1 MLEVRKVV
9 NKFFPDKL
17 SFLVLTAAC
26 SVILISMGLRQ
37 TFGLFFSAFE
47 NSLGVT
53 RTEFGLAIGIQMLFW
68 GMFAPIFGL
77 LADKFGGNKAVF
89 LGFVIFGLGIFMLY
103 SGPNTGIF
111 FQLALGVLIGIALGA
126 TAIGVP
132 VSEVGKHF
140 PNETRTIATGI
151 VTAAASIGYFLS
163 PLLTKYSLVNYDW
176 EQTLKYFM
184 IFIVFGLITS
194 LFLLPAKSLIN
205 SSQADREQTFF
216 SAIKEA
222 FSHKGYVLLVLG
234 FFVCGFQITLVG
246 THIPGYMQ
254 ERGMS
259 GWPAT
264 IILALIG
271 FFNIFG
277 TLGMGYLGTKYKK
290 KNLLSILY
298 SLRAVSIC
306 VFIFSPPSMINSIIF
321 GVTFGLLWLSTVP
334 PTNGIVAQIFGTK
347 YLSTLFGIVF
357 LCHQFGAF
365 AGAFLG
371 GYFFDVFGSYDYAW
385 YMAIAL
391 SIFATAVHYPI
402 DEKKLI
408 RHTVAN

>member
-1 MLEVRKVV
+1 MF
-9 NKFFPDKL
+9 KFIPNRVAL
-17 SFLVLTAAC
+17 IVLISAC
-26 SVILISMGLRQ
+26 SIIFISMGLRQ
-37 TFGLFFSAFE
+37 TFGLFFEAFE
-47 NSLGVT
+47 NGLGVT

-68 GMFAPIFGL
+68 GIFAPIFGF
-77 LADKFGGNKAVF
+77 LADKFGGSKAV
-89 LGFVIFGLGIFMLY
+89 LIGFIIFGLGIFTLY
-103 SGPNTGIF
+103 AGPNTGIY
-111 FQLALGVLIGIALGA
+111 FQISLGVLVGTALGA

-140 PNETRTIATGI
+140 PNETRTLATGY

-163 PLLTKYSLVNYDW
+163 PLFTQYSLVGVGW

-184 IFIVFGLITS
+184 YFIIFGLIAS
-194 LFLLPAKSLIN
+194 FFLLPSKTIIN
-205 SSQADREQTFF
+205 SSQADRDQTFI

-222 FSHKGYVLLVLG
+222 FAHKGYVLLVLG

-246 THIPGYMQ
+246 THVPGYMQ
-254 ERGMS
+254 DRGMA
-259 GWPAT
+259 GWSAT

-277 TLGMGYLGTKYKK
+277 TLGMGFLGTKYKK
-290 KNLLSILY
+290 KNLLCILY
-298 SLRAVSIC
+298 ALRAVSIC
-306 VFIFSPPSMINSIIF
+306 VFIFSPPSLLNSIIF
-321 GVTFGLLWLSTVP
+321 GITFGLLWLSTVP

-371 GYFFDVFGSYDYAW
+371 GYFYDLYGSYDYAW
-385 YMAIAL
+385 FIAIAL
-391 SIFATAVHYPI
+391 SIFATIVHYPI
-402 DEKKLI
+402 NEDRLVRVNKSI
-408 RHTVAN
+408 

>member
-1 MLEVRKVV
+1 MF
-9 NKFFPDKL
+9 KFIPNRVAL
-17 SFLVLTAAC
+17 IVLISAC
-26 SVILISMGLRQ
+26 SIIFISMGLRQ
-37 TFGLFFSAFE
+37 TFGLFFEAFE
-47 NSLGVT
+47 NGLGVT

-68 GMFAPIFGL
+68 GIFAPIFGF
-77 LADKFGGNKAVF
+77 LADKFGGSKAV
-89 LGFVIFGLGIFMLY
+89 LIGFIIFGLGIFTLY
-103 SGPNTGIF
+103 AGPNTGIY
-111 FQLALGVLIGIALGA
+111 FQISLGVLVGTALGA

-140 PNETRTIATGI
+140 PNETRTLATGY
-151 VTAAASIGYFLS
+151 VTAAASVGYFLS
-163 PLLTKYSLVNYDW
+163 PLFTQYSLGAAGW

-184 IFIVFGLITS
+184 YFIIFGLIAS
-194 LFLLPAKSLIN
+194 FFLLPSKTIIN
-205 SSQADREQTFF
+205 SSQADRDQTFI

-222 FSHKGYVLLVLG
+222 FAHKGYVLLVLG

-246 THIPGYMQ
+246 THVPGYMQ
-254 ERGMS
+254 DRGMA
-259 GWPAT
+259 GWSAT

-277 TLGMGYLGTKYKK
+277 TLGMGFLGTKYKK
-290 KNLLSILY
+290 KNLLCILY
-298 SLRAVSIC
+298 ALRAVSIC
-306 VFIFSPPSMINSIIF
+306 VFIFSPPSLLNSIIF
-321 GVTFGLLWLSTVP
+321 GITFGLLWLSTVP

-371 GYFFDVFGSYDYAW
+371 GYFYDLYGSYDYAW

-391 SIFATAVHYPI
+391 SIFATIVHYPI
-402 DEKKLI
+402 NEDRLVRVNKSI
-408 RHTVAN
+408 

>member
-1 MLEVRKVV
+1 MF
-9 NKFFPDKL
+9 KFVPNRIAL
-17 SFLVLTAAC
+17 IVLISAC
-26 SVILISMGLRQ
+26 IIIFISMGLRQ
-37 TFGLFFSAFE
+37 TFGLFFEAFE
-47 NSLGVT
+47 NGLGVT

-68 GMFAPIFGL
+68 GIFAPIFGF
-77 LADKFGGNKAVF
+77 LADKFGGSKAV
-89 LGFVIFGLGIFMLY
+89 LIGFIIFGLGIYTLY
-103 SGPNTGIF
+103 AGPNTGIY
-111 FQLALGVLIGIALGA
+111 FQISLGVLVGTALGA

-140 PNETRTIATGI
+140 PNETRTLATGY

-163 PLLTKYSLVNYDW
+163 PLFTQYSLGGDGW

-184 IFIVFGLITS
+184 YFIIFGLIAS
-194 LFLLPAKSLIN
+194 FFLFPSKSVIN
-205 SSQADREQTFF
+205 SSQADRDQTFA

-222 FSHKGYVLLVLG
+222 FAHKGYILLVLG

-246 THIPGYMQ
+246 THVPGYMQ
-254 ERGMS
+254 DRGMG
-259 GWPAT
+259 GWSAT

-277 TLGMGYLGTKYKK
+277 TLGMGFLGTKYKK
-290 KNLLSILY
+290 KNLLCILY
-298 SLRAVSIC
+298 ALRAVSIC
-306 VFIFSPPSMINSIIF
+306 VFIFSPPSLLNSIVF
-321 GVTFGLLWLSTVP
+321 GITFGLLWLSTVP

-371 GYFFDVFGSYDYAW
+371 GYFYDLYGSYDFAW
-385 YMAIAL
+385 YLAIAL
-391 SIFATAVHYPI
+391 SIFATIVHYPI
-402 DEKKLI
+402 NEARLVRVDKTI
-408 RHTVAN
+408 

>member
-1 MLEVRKVV
+1 MF
-9 NKFFPDKL
+9 KFIPNRVAL
-17 SFLVLTAAC
+17 IVLISAC
-26 SVILISMGLRQ
+26 SIIFISMGLRQ
-37 TFGLFFSAFE
+37 TFGLFFEAFE
-47 NSLGVT
+47 NGLGVT

-68 GMFAPIFGL
+68 GIFAPIFGF
-77 LADKFGGNKAVF
+77 LADKFGGSKAV
-89 LGFVIFGLGIFMLY
+89 LIGFIIFGLGIFTLY
-103 SGPNTGIF
+103 AGPNTGIY
-111 FQLALGVLIGIALGA
+111 FQISLGVLVGTALGA

-140 PNETRTIATGI
+140 PNETRTLATGY

-163 PLLTKYSLVNYDW
+163 PLFTQYSLGGVGW
-176 EQTLKYFM
+176 EQTLKYF
-184 IFIVFGLITS
+184 IYFIIFGLIAS
-194 LFLLPAKSLIN
+194 FFLLPSKTIIN
-205 SSQADREQTFF
+205 SSQADRDQTFT

-222 FSHKGYVLLVLG
+222 FAHKGYILLVLG

-246 THIPGYMQ
+246 THVPGYMQ
-254 ERGMS
+254 DRGMG
-259 GWPAT
+259 GWSAT

-277 TLGMGYLGTKYKK
+277 TLGMGYLGTRYKK
-290 KNLLSILY
+290 KNLLCILY
-298 SLRAVSIC
+298 ALRAVSIC
-306 VFIFSPPSMINSIIF
+306 VFIFSPPSLLNSIIF
-321 GVTFGLLWLSTVP
+321 GITFGLLWLSTVP

-371 GYFFDVFGSYDYAW
+371 GYFFDLYGSYDYAW

-391 SIFATAVHYPI
+391 SIFATIVHYPI
-402 DEKKLI
+402 DEARLVRVDKTI
-408 RHTVAN
+408 

>member
-1 MLEVRKVV
+1 MF
-9 NKFFPDKL
+9 KFVPNRL
-17 SFLVLTAAC
+17 ALITLISAC
-26 SVILISMGLRQ
+26 TIILISMGLRQ
-37 TFGLFFSAFE
+37 TFGLFFKAFE
-47 NSLGVT
+47 EGIGCT

-68 GMFAPIFGL
+68 GMFAPLFGII
-77 LADKFGGNKAVF
+77 ADKFGGNKAVF
-89 LGFVIFGLGIFMLY
+89 LGFVIFGLGIYMLY

-111 FQLALGVLIGIALGA
+111 FQISLGVLIGIALGA

-140 PNETRTIATGI
+140 PNNTRTIATGL
-151 VTAAASIGYFLS
+151 VTAAASVGYFLS
-163 PLLTKYSLVNYDW
+163 PLFTQYSLGEFGW
-176 EQTLKYFM
+176 IQTLKYFM
-184 IFIVFGLITS
+184 IFIGFGLIAS
-194 LFLLPAKSLIN
+194 LFLLPNKIVIE
-205 SSQADREQTFF
+205 SSQADRDQTFL

-222 FSHKGYVLLVLG
+222 FTHKGYVLLVLG

-254 ERGMS
+254 ERGMG
-259 GWPAT
+259 GWSAT

-306 VFIFSPPSMINSIIF
+306 VFIFSPPSMLNSIIF
-321 GVTFGLLWLSTVP
+321 GITFGLLWLSTVP

-347 YLSTLFGIVF
+347 FLSTLFGIVF

-371 GYFFDVFGSYDYAW
+371 GYFFDNFGSYDYAW
-385 YMAIAL
+385 YIAIAL
-391 SIFATAVHYPI
+391 SIFATIIHYPI
-402 DEKKLI
+402 DERRI
-408 RHTVAN
+408 ERVDNTI

>member
-1 MLEVRKVV
+1 MF
-9 NKFFPDKL
+9 KFIPNRVAL
-17 SFLVLTAAC
+17 IVLISAC
-26 SVILISMGLRQ
+26 SIIFISMGLRQ
-37 TFGLFFSAFE
+37 TFGLFFEAFE
-47 NSLGVT
+47 NGLGVT

-68 GMFAPIFGL
+68 GIFAPIFGF
-77 LADKFGGNKAVF
+77 LADKFGGSKAV
-89 LGFVIFGLGIFMLY
+89 LIGFIIFGLGIFTLY
-103 SGPNTGIF
+103 AGPNTGIY
-111 FQLALGVLIGIALGA
+111 FQISLGVLVGTALGA

-140 PNETRTIATGI
+140 PNETRTLATGY
-151 VTAAASIGYFLS
+151 VTAAASVGYFLS
-163 PLLTKYSLVNYDW
+163 PLFTQYSLGGVGW

-184 IFIVFGLITS
+184 YFIIFGLIAS
-194 LFLLPAKSLIN
+194 FFLLPSKTIIN
-205 SSQADREQTFF
+205 SSQADRDQTFI

-222 FSHKGYVLLVLG
+222 FAHKGYVLLVLG

-246 THIPGYMQ
+246 THVPGYMQ
-254 ERGMS
+254 DRGMA
-259 GWPAT
+259 GWSAT

-290 KNLLSILY
+290 KNLLCILY
-298 SLRAVSIC
+298 ALRAVSIC
-306 VFIFSPPSMINSIIF
+306 VFIFSPPSLLNSIVF
-321 GVTFGLLWLSTVP
+321 GISFGLLWLSTVP

-371 GYFFDVFGSYDYAW
+371 GYFYDLYGSYDYAW
-385 YMAIAL
+385 YLAIAL
-391 SIFATAVHYPI
+391 SIFATIVHYPI
-402 DEKKLI
+402 DEARLVRVDKTI
-408 RHTVAN
+408 

>member
-1 MLEVRKVV
+1 MF
-9 NKFFPDKL
+9 KFIPNRVAL
-17 SFLVLTAAC
+17 IVLISAC
-26 SVILISMGLRQ
+26 SIIFISMGLRQ
-37 TFGLFFSAFE
+37 TFGLFFEAFE
-47 NSLGVT
+47 NGLGVT

-68 GMFAPIFGL
+68 GIFAPIFGF
-77 LADKFGGNKAVF
+77 LADKFGGSKAV
-89 LGFVIFGLGIFMLY
+89 LIGFIIFGLGIFTLY
-103 SGPNTGIF
+103 AGPNTGIY
-111 FQLALGVLIGIALGA
+111 FQISLGVLVGTALGA

-140 PNETRTIATGI
+140 PNETRTLATGY
-151 VTAAASIGYFLS
+151 VTAAASVGYFLS
-163 PLLTKYSLVNYDW
+163 PLFTQYSLGGVGW

-184 IFIVFGLITS
+184 YFIIFGLIAS
-194 LFLLPAKSLIN
+194 FFLLPSKTIIN
-205 SSQADREQTFF
+205 SSQADRDQTFT

-222 FSHKGYVLLVLG
+222 FAHKGYILLVLG

-246 THIPGYMQ
+246 THVPGYMQ
-254 ERGMS
+254 DRGMA
-259 GWPAT
+259 GWSAT

-277 TLGMGYLGTKYKK
+277 TLGMGFLGTKYKK
-290 KNLLSILY
+290 KNLLCILY
-298 SLRAVSIC
+298 ALRAVSIC
-306 VFIFSPPSMINSIIF
+306 VFIFSPPSLLNSIIF
-321 GVTFGLLWLSTVP
+321 GITFGLLWLSTVP

-371 GYFFDVFGSYDYAW
+371 GYFYDLYGSYDYAW

-391 SIFATAVHYPI
+391 SIFATIVHYPI
-402 DEKKLI
+402 NEDRLVRVSKSI
-408 RHTVAN
+408 

>member
-1 MLEVRKVV
+1 MF
-9 NKFFPDKL
+9 KFIPNRVAL
-17 SFLVLTAAC
+17 IVLISAC
-26 SVILISMGLRQ
+26 SIIFISMGLRQ
-37 TFGLFFSAFE
+37 TFGLFFEVFE
-47 NSLGVT
+47 NGLGIT

-68 GMFAPIFGL
+68 GIFAPIFGF
-77 LADKFGGNKAVF
+77 LADKFGGSKAV
-89 LGFVIFGLGIFMLY
+89 LIGFIIFGLGIFTLY
-103 SGPNTGIF
+103 AGPNTGIY
-111 FQLALGVLIGIALGA
+111 FQISLGVLVGTALGA

-140 PNETRTIATGI
+140 PNETRTLATGY
-151 VTAAASIGYFLS
+151 VTAAASVGYFLS
-163 PLLTKYSLVNYDW
+163 PLFTQYSLEGVGW

-184 IFIVFGLITS
+184 YFIVFGLITS
-194 LFLLPAKSLIN
+194 FFLLPSKTIIN
-205 SSQADREQTFF
+205 SSQADRDQTFT

-222 FSHKGYVLLVLG
+222 FAHKGYILLVLG

-246 THIPGYMQ
+246 THVPGYMQ
-254 ERGMS
+254 DRGMA
-259 GWPAT
+259 GWSAT

-277 TLGMGYLGTKYKK
+277 TLGMGFLGTKYKK
-290 KNLLSILY
+290 KNLLCILY
-298 SLRAVSIC
+298 ALRAVSIC
-306 VFIFSPPSMINSIIF
+306 VFIFSPPSLLNSIIF
-321 GVTFGLLWLSTVP
+321 GITFGLLWLSTVP

-371 GYFFDVFGSYDYAW
+371 GYFYDLYGSYDYAW

-391 SIFATAVHYPI
+391 SIFATIVHYPI
-402 DEKKLI
+402 NEDRLVRVDKTI
-408 RHTVAN
+408 

>member
-1 MLEVRKVV
+1 MF
-9 NKFFPDKL
+9 KFIPNRVAL
-17 SFLVLTAAC
+17 IVLISAC
-26 SVILISMGLRQ
+26 SIIFISMGLRQ
-37 TFGLFFSAFE
+37 TFGLFFEAFE
-47 NSLGVT
+47 NGLGVT

-68 GMFAPIFGL
+68 GIFAPIFGF
-77 LADKFGGNKAVF
+77 LADKFGGSKAV
-89 LGFVIFGLGIFMLY
+89 LIGFIIFGLGIFTLY
-103 SGPNTGIF
+103 AGPNTGIY
-111 FQLALGVLIGIALGA
+111 FQISLGVLVGTALGA

-140 PNETRTIATGI
+140 PNETRTLATGY
-151 VTAAASIGYFLS
+151 VTAAASVGYFLS
-163 PLLTKYSLVNYDW
+163 PLFTQYSLGGVGW

-184 IFIVFGLITS
+184 YFIVFGLIAS
-194 LFLLPAKSLIN
+194 FFLLPSKTIIN
-205 SSQADREQTFF
+205 SSQADRDQTFT

-222 FSHKGYVLLVLG
+222 FAHKGYILLVLG

-246 THIPGYMQ
+246 THVPGYMQ
-254 ERGMS
+254 DRGMA
-259 GWPAT
+259 GWSAT

-277 TLGMGYLGTKYKK
+277 TLGMGFLGTKYKK
-290 KNLLSILY
+290 KNLLCILY
-298 SLRAVSIC
+298 ALRAVSIC
-306 VFIFSPPSMINSIIF
+306 VFIFSPPSLLNSIIF
-321 GVTFGLLWLSTVP
+321 GITFGLLWLSTVP

-371 GYFFDVFGSYDYAW
+371 GYFYDLYGSYDYAW

-391 SIFATAVHYPI
+391 SIFATIVHYPI
-402 DEKKLI
+402 NEDRLVRVDKTI
-408 RHTVAN
+408 

>member
-1 MLEVRKVV
+1 MF
-9 NKFFPDKL
+9 KFIPNRIAL
-17 SFLVLTAAC
+17 IVLISAC
-26 SVILISMGLRQ
+26 SIIFISMGLRQ
-37 TFGLFFSAFE
+37 TFGLFFEAFE
-47 NSLGVT
+47 KGLNVT

-68 GMFAPIFGL
+68 GIFAPIFGF
-77 LADKFGGNKAVF
+77 LADKFGGSKAV
-89 LGFVIFGLGIFMLY
+89 LIGFIIFGLGIFTLY
-103 SGPNTGIF
+103 AGPNTGIY
-111 FQLALGVLIGIALGA
+111 FQISLGVLVGTALGA

-140 PNETRTIATGI
+140 PNETRTLATGY

-163 PLLTKYSLVNYDW
+163 PLFTQYSLEGVGW

-184 IFIVFGLITS
+184 YFIIFGLIAS
-194 LFLLPAKSLIN
+194 FFLLPSKTIIN
-205 SSQADREQTFF
+205 SSQADRDQTFA

-222 FSHKGYVLLVLG
+222 FTHKGYVLLVLG

-246 THIPGYMQ
+246 THVPGYMQ
-254 ERGMS
+254 DRGMG
-259 GWPAT
+259 GWSAT

-277 TLGMGYLGTKYKK
+277 TLGMGFLGTKYKK
-290 KNLLSILY
+290 KNLLCILY
-298 SLRAVSIC
+298 ALRAFSIC
-306 VFIFSPPSMINSIIF
+306 VFIFSPPSLFNSIIF
-321 GVTFGLLWLSTVP
+321 GITFGLLWLSTVP

-371 GYFFDVFGSYDYAW
+371 GYFYDLYGSYDYAW

-391 SIFATAVHYPI
+391 SIFATIVHFPI
-402 DEKKLI
+402 NEQPLKRELKFSQ
-408 RHTVAN
+408 

>member
-1 MLEVRKVV
+1 MS
-9 NKFFPDKL
+9 KFIPNRL
-17 SFLVLTAAC
+17 ALIALISAC
-26 SVILISMGLRQ
+26 TIILISMGLRQ
-37 TFGLFFSAFE
+37 TFGLFFKAFE
-47 NSLGVT
+47 EGIGCT

-68 GMFAPIFGL
+68 GMFAPLFGII
-77 LADKFGGNKAVF
+77 ADKFGGNKAVF
-89 LGFVIFGLGIFMLY
+89 LGFVIFGLGIYMLY

-111 FQLALGVLIGIALGA
+111 FQISLGVLVGIALGA

-140 PNETRTIATGI
+140 PNETRTIATGL
-151 VTAAASIGYFLS
+151 VTAAASVGYFLS
-163 PLLTKYSLVNYDW
+163 PLFTQYSLGEVGW
-176 EQTLKYFM
+176 VQTLKYFM
-184 IFIVFGLITS
+184 IFIGFGLIAS
-194 LFLLPAKSLIN
+194 LFLLPTKIIIG
-205 SSQADREQTFF
+205 SSQADRDQTFI

-254 ERGMS
+254 ERGMG
-259 GWPAT
+259 GWSAT

-321 GVTFGLLWLSTVP
+321 GITFGLLWLSTVP

-371 GYFFDVFGSYDYAW
+371 GYFFDIYGSYDYAW

-391 SIFATAVHYPI
+391 SIFATIIHYPI
-402 DEKKLI
+402 NEKRI
-408 RHTVAN
+408 ERVNNTI

>member
-1 MLEVRKVV
+1 ML
-9 NKFFPDKL
+9 KFIPNRL
-17 SFLVLTAAC
+17 ALITLISAC
-26 SVILISMGLRQ
+26 IIILISMGLRQ
-37 TFGLFFSAFE
+37 TFGLFFKAFE
-47 NSLGVT
+47 EGIGCT

-68 GMFAPIFGL
+68 GIFAPLFGII
-77 LADKFGGNKAVF
+77 ADKFGGNRAVF
-89 LGFVIFGLGIFMLY
+89 LGFIIFALGIYMLY

-111 FQLALGVLIGIALGA
+111 FQISLGVLIGIALGA

-140 PNETRTIATGI
+140 PNNSRTIATGL
-151 VTAAASIGYFLS
+151 VTAAASVGYFLS
-163 PLLTKYSLVNYDW
+163 PLFTQYSLGEFGW
-176 EQTLKYFM
+176 IQTLKYFM
-184 IFIVFGLITS
+184 FFIGFGLIAS
-194 LFLLPAKSLIN
+194 LFLLPAKSIIE
-205 SSQADREQTFF
+205 SSQADRDQTFI

-222 FSHKGYVLLVLG
+222 SAHKGYLLLVLG

-254 ERGMS
+254 ERGMG
-259 GWPAT
+259 GWSAT

-277 TLGMGYLGTKYKK
+277 TLGMGYLGTKFKK

-298 SLRAVSIC
+298 FLRALSIC
-306 VFIFSPPSMINSIIF
+306 VFIFSTPSMINSVIF

-371 GYFFDVFGSYDYAW
+371 GYFFDTYGSYDYAW
-385 YMAIAL
+385 YIAIAL
-391 SIFATAVHYPI
+391 SIIATFIHYPI
-402 DEKKLI
+402 DEKPIVRSLI
-408 RHTVAN
+408 NT